1 MRRHDPSP
9 RDPSARLR
17 LAHWATG
24 LVAATATVS
33 SGTLAVPV
41 AARGG
46 PAAGP
51 LPVPP
56 PPTAAVESTAAS
68 PFPAGTDDAVRRHDP
83 PDTTDTGDVRTLTL
97 EGDRIT
103 FPAPEEPDRPLM
115 VLDPRLAERI
125 GGMALRS
132 PKWAEALAALRR
144 ERFPVLVG
152 SITQVEEV
160 LPGLRRYRFDGAGA
174 AWLFA
179 DGRGRPVAAAVTLN
193 LPKLVIRNRITGGE
207 TGHLRRMLELHLAHE
222 LYGHVLPVATS
233 RDLGHPCADDPDPH
247 APPRVQRRS
256 CVMEREAEILRD
268 LGYVPRASYQWHF
281 WDERI
286 ERLDPEESD
295 RRGGGGPGAGR

>member
-1 MRRHDPSP
+1 MRRHDPSF

-17 LAHWATG
+17 LARWATG

-41 AARGG
+41 APRGG

-51 LPVPP
+51 PPVPP
-56 PPTAAVESTAAS
+56 PPTAAVESTAVPPLPVGAE
-68 PFPAGTDDAVRRHDP
+68 DAAHRDGA
-83 PDTTDTGDVRTLTL
+83 PDTTDAGDVRTLTL

-103 FPAPEEPDRPLM
+103 FPAPERPDRPLM

-125 GGMALRS
+125 RGMALRS

-152 SITQVEEV
+152 SITQVETV
-160 LPGLRRYRFDGAGA
+160 LPVLERYRFDGAGA
-174 AWLFA
+174 AWIFT
-179 DGRGRPVAAAVTLN
+179 DYGDRPVAAAVTLN
-193 LPKLVIRNRITGGE
+193 LPKLVIRNRLTGGGTE
-207 TGHLRRMLELHLAHE
+207 HLRRMLELHLAHE
-222 LYGHVLPVATS
+222 IYGHLLPIVRS
-233 RDLGHPCADDPDPH
+233 RDLAHPCAADPDP
-247 APPRVQRRS
+247 AASEAVQRAS
-256 CVMEREAEILRD
+256 CVMERESEILRD

-281 WDERI
+281 WDEQI

-295 RRGGGGPGAGR
+295 RRGGGGPGADR